1 MKKISFLFCTLFA
14 FTAYAYDSAN
24 NTYANGLVRAETL
37 NAAVA
42 TVVIPVSL
50 WFVVSS
56 PSVVLTCL
64 SAIVPL
70 VDVGAIATVPDFVGM
85 VSCRFDRPSSTYF
98 CDVVTLRGSGSVAYA
113 VNPN

>member
-1 MKKISFLFCTLFA
+1 MTVFA
-14 FTAYAYDSAN
+14 GYADNFACLLS
-24 NTYANGLVRAETL
+24 RAVLT
-37 NAAVA
+37 VA

-64 SAIVPL
+64 SEIVPL
-70 VDVGAIATVPDFVGM
+70 VDVGATATVPDFVGM

-98 CDVVTLRGSGSVAYA
+98 CDVVMLRGSGSVAYA
-113 VNPN
+113 VQTIIVQNKAIIFLI